1 MSLEVKVDIT
11 EMCNY
16 DGECLLSKKNREE
29 HGHGFCYGSKYR
41 TDQCPLHSN
50 DAIIK
55 IKNNRLNDFRK
66 R

>member
-16 DGECLLSKKNREE
+16 DGECLLSKKNQE
-29 HGHGFCYGSKYR
+29 HGHGFCYGSKYG
-41 TDQCPLHSN
+41 TEECPLFWNS
-50 DAIIK
+50 ATICIK
-55 IKNNRLNDFRK
+55 DKSLNDFRE